1 MDPKPTETEL
11 LKMFPYAIIYL
22 VSYSQVITRQ
32 RIYKCSFYGI
42 LMSIE
47 SLLKPAKYADE
58 QILRY
63 YSKLTKK
70 WEDKGHSRYK
80 LAFPLNMLATSSL
93 LAVEVGGLSTNFIP
107 LYVWPNGL
115 NFALSS
121 FGLMG
126 GNPTGVKNNGDSFSI
141 ENPAIYLFN
150 KFGKLIRTP
159 ELFTGISLAGKGAYD
174 IYNYLSNKEGSL
186 SEGVNNLLWGVS
198 LFSNASAWYIRDSDP
213 KLLDKAPFWKTA
225 YDKVKEKVKSL
236 VPSPEPIPQPAF
248 SMENYLPA
256 N

>member
-1 MDPKPTETEL
+1 MKLE
-11 LKMFPYAIIYL
+11 F
-22 VSYSQVITRQ
+22 
-32 RIYKCSFYGI
+32 
-42 LMSIE
+42 
-47 SLLKPAKYADE
+47 LLKPLKVLDE
-58 QILRY
+58 WILRQ
-63 YSKLTKK
+63 YSKPVKK

-93 LAVEVGGLSTNFIP
+93 LTIAGVGGLSTNFIS
-107 LYVWPNGL
+107 LYKWPNGL
-115 NFALSS
+115 NFALS
-121 FGLMG
+121 FWGLIY
-126 GNPTGVKNNGDSFSI
+126 GNTPEVKNNGDSFSI

-150 KFGKLIRTP
+150 KFGKAIRTP
-159 ELFTGISLAGKGAYD
+159 ELITGISLTGKGAYD
-174 IYNYLSNKEGSL
+174 LYNSLSNNDGSL
-186 SEGVNNLLWGVS
+186 SEGVSNLSWGVS

>member
-1 MDPKPTETEL
+1 
-11 LKMFPYAIIYL
+11 
-22 VSYSQVITRQ
+22 
-32 RIYKCSFYGI
+32 
-42 LMSIE
+42 MSIE

-93 LAVEVGGLSTNFIP
+93 LTIAGVGGLSTNFIS
-107 LYVWPNGL
+107 LYKWPNGL
-115 NFALSS
+115 NFALS
-121 FGLMG
+121 FWGLIY
-126 GNPTGVKNNGDSFSI
+126 GNTPEVKNNGDSFSI

-159 ELFTGISLAGKGAYD
+159 ELFAGLSFAGKGAYD
-174 IYNYLSNKEGSL
+174 IYNYFSNNDGSL
-186 SEGVNNLLWGVS
+186 NEGINNLLWGVS

-236 VPSPEPIPQPAF
+236 VPSPEPIPEPAF